1 MISIEIN
8 LWGIRCNNFNFTDD
22 VFTTNAVEVDEILLL
37 MFLFCFAFLKVFGG
51 HMSFLGATGTPVLD
65 FW

>member
-1 MISIEIN
+1 M
-8 LWGIRCNNFNFTDD
+8 F
-22 VFTTNAVEVDEILLL
+22 VFFHQIFGLQTLIYTVRKLDSFSFSFF
-37 MFLFCFAFLKVFGG
+37 FLIKFLAD